1 MALVELRNVSNHLV
15 TLRLN
20 SGQTLILESG
30 ASQELVEQEVQGN
43 DKVKKLTD
51 QGVIGMQAKGRQN
64 PAEKAEKSAA
74 GGKGAIKK
82 VIKRK
87 AN

>member
-30 ASQELVEQEVQGN
+30 ATLELVEQEVQGN
-43 DKVKKLTD
+43 DKVKKLLD
-51 QGVIGMQAKGRQN
+51 QGVVGMQAKGRN
-64 PAEKAEKSAA
+64 PAERAEKSAA
-74 GGKGAIKK
+74 GSKGATKQVTKK
-82 VIKRK
+82 K
-87 AN
+87 AR